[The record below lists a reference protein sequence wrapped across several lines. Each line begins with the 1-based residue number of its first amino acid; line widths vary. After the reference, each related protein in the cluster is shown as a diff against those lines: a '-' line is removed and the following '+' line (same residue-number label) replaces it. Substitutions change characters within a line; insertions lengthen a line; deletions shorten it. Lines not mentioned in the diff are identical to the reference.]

1 MSQRLP
7 PLHSERFPYPET
19 AGRLRALMRE
29 RRLEPIRHGFATVAG
44 DRPRIELYP
53 PIVQRRPSI
62 SDPEVFLATLE
73 DDLGVRL
80 VVLVQAGAA
89 ALGILDQGHLVRHK
103 VIKKYMVRG
112 KGRYQGTH
120 LKTKGKSRYGS
131 RLRLQ
136 KAVEFFL
143 EINRKLGEWDDEA
156 GPFAR
161 VYLSC
166 PVRLANELYGA
177 KVPPPFERG
186 DQRLEK
192 IPLTVRVPSFQELR
206 RICYELT
213 HGSLRTFEDAAVE
226 PG

>member
-1 MSQRLP
+1 VSQRFP
-7 PLHSERFPYPET
+7 APHSERFPFSET
-19 AGRLRALMRE
+19 ADRLRALIRE
-29 RRLEPIRHGFATVAG
+29 RRLEPIRQGFATVPG
-44 DRPRIELYP
+44 DGPRIELLP
-53 PIVQRRPSI
+53 PIVQRDPSI
-62 SDPEVFLATLE
+62 SDPEAFLQTLGE
-73 DDLGVRL
+73 PIGALL

-89 ALGILDQGHLVRHK
+89 ALGVVEEGRLVRHK

-112 KGRYQGTH
+112 KGHYQGTH

-143 EINRKLGEWDDEA
+143 EINQKLGEWDDEA

-177 KVPPPFERG
+177 KVPPPFGRG
-186 DQRLEK
+186 DERVEK
-192 IPLTVRVPSFQELR
+192 IPLTVRVPSFKELR
-206 RICYELT
+206 RVCYELT
-213 HGSLRTFEDAAVE
+213 HGILRTFDAPVD
-226 PG
+226 PGC